1 VPIDRRPHR
10 LLRIHHAPYR
20 LPLSLVTESLSMK
33 DAEHSEPVE
42 ECGFA
47 KPSSFDWLRMT
58 VLVSGLSSDLSIT
71 ENRVTVCH
79 PAG

>member
-1 VPIDRRPHR
+1 
-10 LLRIHHAPYR
+10 
-20 LPLSLVTESLSMK
+20 MK